1 MKFAILKNSIN
12 PVRDQI
18 AADLIAELIK
28 QGCIES
34 TPKDNINFIL
44 NFTTFEE
51 PFTVLRRG
59 KNEFVVSFAT
69 LTEEPEDLRYLC
81 YNTLIKTF
89 SNLMVCIR
97 PNDKE
102 VPEIYCITPEVGFYH
117 FPYNT
122 LDLRKNIWPII
133 GSRFM
138 FDNRISDDLPDKY
151 KSTPKTEQ
159 LRHYGAVLNSLGV
172 LPTPFRLESVLN
184 EENIAHLYRLFNI
197 RGLSYGNLSTRE
209 NITEVGQNTFWMT
222 ARGVDKANLKG
233 VGQDILLVTGYD
245 LEDEK
250 VLVSLPVDHNPK
262 IRVSVDAIEH
272 ALIYEAFPSVGAIVH
287 VHAWYKEDIPATRQN
302 YPCGTIELA
311 REAVDRLS
319 TISNPESAVLGLK
332 NHGLTITGQS
342 LEEIF
347 NKIEGKLIKEVP
359 MMI

>member
-12 PVRDQI
+12 PLRDEI
-18 AADLIAELIK
+18 AAELIDELLK

-89 SNLMVCIR
+89 SNLLVCIKS
-97 PNDKE
+97 NDKV

-117 FPYNT
+117 FPYNA
-122 LDLRKNIWPII
+122 LDLRKNIWPVI

-138 FDNRISDDLPDKY
+138 FDNHITANLPDKY
-151 KSTPKTEQ
+151 KSTPKTEELIQ
-159 LRHYGAVLNSLGV
+159 YGAVLNSLGV
-172 LPTPFRLESVLN
+172 LPTPFKLESVLN
-184 EENIAHLYRLFNI
+184 EKNIAHLYRLFNI
-197 RGLSYGNLSTRE
+197 RGLSYGNLSARE
-209 NITEVGQNTFWMT
+209 KIPEVGQNTFWMT
-222 ARGVDKANLKG
+222 ARGVDKAHLKG
-233 VGQDILLVTGYD
+233 VGQDILLVTGYN
-245 LEDEK
+245 LKDEK
-250 VLVSLPVDHNPK
+250 ILVSLPTDHNTK

-272 ALIYEAFPSVGAIVH
+272 ALIYESFPSVGAIVH
-287 VHAWYKEDIPATRQN
+287 VHAWYKENIPATRQN

-311 REAVDRLS
+311 REAVDMLR
-319 TISNPESAVLGLK
+319 TVSNPEAAVIGLK
-332 NHGLTITGQS
+332 NHGLTITGHN

-347 NKIEGKLIKEVP
+347 NKIAGNLIKEVP
-359 MMI
+359 MIA